1 MQRDPDVP
9 AGYYVPAPSRWP
21 VIGAAAL
28 FLIGL
33 GAALSVNALVPG
45 YWTLAVGVAVLL
57 WMLWGW
63 FRDVIRESVRGSY
76 ARQEDQSFRWGMGWF
91 IFSEIM
97 FFGALF
103 GALFYV
109 RVIALPDLG
118 GPGGAGLW
126 DGFRPDWPA
135 VTGPGDIQPYRPMAA
150 WGLPAVNTLI
160 LLSSGLTLTL
170 AHLALLAGRR
180 RRVQWCLGATVLLGA
195 LFLGLQAWEYR
206 HAMHEMGL
214 SLASGAYGMTFYL
227 LTGFHG
233 LHVFLGALI
242 LSVVWLRLMRGH
254 FDERHH
260 FAFEAAAWYWHF
272 VDVVWLVLFVC
283 VYWL

>member
-1 MQRDPDVP
+1 
-9 AGYYVPAPSRWP
+9 
-21 VIGAAAL
+21 
-28 FLIGL
+28 
-33 GAALSVNALVPG
+33 
-45 YWTLAVGVAVLL
+45 
-57 WMLWGW
+57 
-63 FRDVIRESVRGSY
+63 
-76 ARQEDQSFRWGMGWF
+76 
-91 IFSEIM
+91 
-97 FFGALF
+97 
-103 GALFYV
+103 
-109 RVIALPDLG
+109 
-118 GPGGAGLW
+118 
-126 DGFRPDWPA
+126 
-135 VTGPGDIQPYRPMAA
+135 MAA